1 MSLVTSEMTPADI
14 AAVTNNNGNGNGM
27 WGGDSAW
34 WLIVLFLFAF
44 AGNGWGNGFGFGG
57 NGGGNMA
64 VPYMMSNTTNADVQ
78 RGFDQASI
86 MGALGDL
93 NVGQVNGFANA
104 QQAMCSGFNGVSQA
118 VSNGFA
124 QSEISANARQMAD
137 MQQNFATQTALTQSL
152 NTLQAQLAQCCCDN
166 RAATN
171 DLRYTVATEACADRS
186 AVSDALR
193 DVIASNTA
201 NTQAILDKLCQQE
214 LEAEKRENANLRSQI
229 QLMQLTGTQDAQ
241 TQTLLAGQSANT
253 ASILAGQAQRAAEVE
268 QYVNPT
274 AVPAYIVQ
282 NPNCCTPQYNTGC
295 GCNTGCGSNF

>member
-1 MSLVTSEMTPADI
+1 
-14 AAVTNNNGNGNGM
+14 
-27 WGGDSAW
+27 
-34 WLIVLFLFAF
+34 
-44 AGNGWGNGFGFGG
+44 
-57 NGGGNMA
+57 MA
-64 VPYMMSNTTNADVQ
+64 VPYIMSNTTNADVQ

-152 NTLQAQLAQCCCDN
+152 NTLQAQLAQCCCSQ
-166 RAATN
+166 AANTA
-171 DLRYTVATEACADRS
+171 DVKYTITTEACADRA
-186 AVSDALR
+186 AVTDALR
-193 DVIASNTA
+193 AVNDNVNNKVQMVIDKMCQSE
-201 NTQAILDKLCQQE
+201 LD
-214 LEAEKRENANLRSQI
+214 AERRENANLRSQI
-229 QLMQLTGTQDAQ
+229 QLMQLTSTQDAQ
-241 TQTLLAGQSANT
+241 TSVINANTNANT

>member
-14 AAVTNNNGNGNGM
+14 AAVTNNNNGNGNDM
-27 WGGDSAW
+27 WGGQWSW
-34 WLIVLFLFAF
+34 WIIILFLFAF
-44 AGNGWGNGFGFGG
+44 VGNGNWGWGG
-57 NGGGNMA
+57 NGGGNGGQM
-64 VPYMMSNTTNADVQ
+64 PYMLAANTNADVQ

-93 NVGQVNGFANA
+93 NVGQVNGFANV
-104 QQAMCSGFNGVSQA
+104 QQSMCSGFNGVTQA
-118 VSNGFA
+118 VNNGFA

-137 MQQNFATQTALTQSL
+137 MQQSFASQTALTQSL
-152 NTLQAQLAQCCCDN
+152 NALQAQLAQCCCSQN
-166 RAATN
+166 ANTA
-171 DLRYTVATEACADRS
+171 DLKYTIATEACADRS

-241 TQTLLAGQSANT
+241 TQTLLAGQNANT

-268 QYVNPT
+268 QYINPT
-274 AVPAYIVQ
+274 PIPAYIVQ
-282 NPNCCTPQYNTGC
+282 NPGCCAPIYNNGGC
-295 GCNTGCGSNF
+295 GCGSNF